1 MGTNPRYNNN
11 GRRYPQFN
19 GLIMSRIEEKFLETF
34 GEEPDLVAAAPGRVN
49 LIGEHIDYSDGFVL
63 PFAIKDRTL
72 VAARKRND
80 STVRI
85 ASAQRRNK
93 VVTVDINQVKPGL
106 KGEWERYALGVLWS
120 LGVKSGVDLMIDGH
134 VPLGAG
140 LSSSAALECSVATA
154 MNHLFDLGFN
164 LEELARLTQKAE
176 NQYVGVPCGIMD
188 QSVSLMATQGSA
200 LLLDCRDL
208 STKNIPFDV
217 ASSGLELLIIDT
229 QAHHALT
236 DGGYAE
242 RRASCESAVAK
253 LGISS
258 LRELTLEK
266 LQESGAL
273 LIETE
278 FIRVRHAVT
287 EMKRVLDCV
296 DALSASDFE
305 KVGKLINQSH
315 ASLRDDYTVSC
326 PELDTAVEASL
337 LAGALGSRMV
347 GGGFGGSAI
356 ALIQASKTTQTVS
369 TVEKAFADRK
379 FKAPRFFTSLPSQGA
394 ELLSRR

>member
-1 MGTNPRYNNN
+1 
-11 GRRYPQFN
+11 
-19 GLIMSRIEEKFLETF
+19 MSQIEKKFLETF

-93 VVTVDINQVKPGL
+93 IVTVDISRVKPGL
-106 KGEWERYALGVLWS
+106 KGEWERYALGVLWA
-120 LGVKSGVDLMIDGH
+120 LGVKEGVDLLIDGH

-217 ASSGLELLIIDT
+217 ASSGLELLIVDT

-242 RRASCESAVAK
+242 RRASCESVVAK
-253 LGISS
+253 LGITS
-258 LRELTLEK
+258 LRELTMQQLEN
-266 LQESGAL
+266 SRGL
-273 LIETE
+273 LTETE
-278 FIRVRHAVT
+278 FVRARHAVT
-287 EMKRVLDCV
+287 EMKRVIDCV
-296 DALSASDFE
+296 QALSDSNFAL
-305 KVGKLINQSH
+305 VGELINQSH

-326 PELDTAVEASL
+326 PELDTAVDAAL
-337 LAGALGSRMV
+337 AAGALGARMV

-356 ALIQASKTTQTVS
+356 ALIQASKTTETIK
-369 TVEKAFADRK
+369 TVEKAFSSKK

-394 ELLSRR
+394 ELISRR

>member
-1 MGTNPRYNNN
+1 
-11 GRRYPQFN
+11 
-19 GLIMSRIEEKFLETF
+19 MSQIEKKFLETF
-34 GEEPDLVAAAPGRVN
+34 GVEPDLVAAAPGRVN

-93 VVTVDINQVKPGL
+93 IVTVDISKVKPGL
-106 KGEWERYALGVLWS
+106 KGEWERYALGVLWA
-120 LGVKSGVDLMIDGH
+120 LGVNEGVDLLIDGH

-242 RRASCESAVAK
+242 RRASCESVVAK
-253 LGISS
+253 LGITS
-258 LRELTLEK
+258 LRELSMEQLEN
-266 LQESGAL
+266 SRGL
-273 LIETE
+273 LTETE
-278 FIRVRHAVT
+278 FIRARHAVT
-287 EMKRVLDCV
+287 EMKRVLECV
-296 DALSASDFE
+296 DALSKSEFE
-305 KVGKLINQSH
+305 KVGELINQSH

-326 PELDTAVEASL
+326 PELDTAVEAAL
-337 LAGALGSRMV
+337 AAGALGSRMV

-356 ALIQASKTTQTVS
+356 ALIQASKTSETIRS
-369 TVEKAFADRK
+369 IEKAFASK
-379 FKAPRFFTSLPSQGA
+379 GFKAPRFFTSLPSQGA

>member
-1 MGTNPRYNNN
+1 MN
-11 GRRYPQFN
+11 Q
-19 GLIMSRIEEKFLETF
+19 IEKKFLETF

-72 VAARKRND
+72 VAARKRDD
-80 STVRI
+80 SMVRI

-93 VVTVDINQVKPGL
+93 IVTVDISKVKPGL
-106 KGEWERYALGVLWS
+106 KGEWERYALGVLWA
-120 LGVKSGVDLMIDGH
+120 LGVKDGVDLLIDGH

-242 RRASCESAVAK
+242 RRASCESVVGK
-253 LGISS
+253 LGIRS
-258 LRELTLEK
+258 LRELTMEQLENSRGS
-266 LQESGAL
+266 LT
-273 LIETE
+273 ETE
-278 FIRVRHAVT
+278 FVRARHAVT

-296 DALSASDFE
+296 QALSDSDFA
-305 KVGKLINQSH
+305 KVGELINQSH

-326 PELDTAVEASL
+326 PELDTAVDAAL
-337 LAGALGSRMV
+337 AAGALGSRMV

-356 ALIQASKTTQTVS
+356 ALIQASKTTETIKAI
-369 TVEKAFADRK
+369 EKGFSSK
-379 FKAPRFFTSLPSQGA
+379 GFKAPRFFTSLPSQGA

>member
-1 MGTNPRYNNN
+1 
-11 GRRYPQFN
+11 
-19 GLIMSRIEEKFLETF
+19 MSQIEKKFLETF
-34 GEEPDLVAAAPGRVN
+34 GAEPDLVAAAPGRVN

-93 VVTVDINQVKPGL
+93 IVTVDINQMKPGL
-106 KGEWERYALGVLWS
+106 KGEWERYALGVLWAM
-120 LGVKSGVDLMIDGH
+120 GIKEGVDLLIDGN

-154 MNHLFDLGFN
+154 INHLFDLGFN

-217 ASSGLELLIIDT
+217 ASNGLELLIIDT

-242 RRASCESAVAK
+242 RRASCESVVVK

-258 LRELTLEK
+258 LRELTMEQLEN
-266 LQESGAL
+266 SRAL
-273 LIETE
+273 LTETE
-278 FIRVRHAVT
+278 FVRARHAVT
-287 EMKRVLDCV
+287 EMKRVLECV
-296 DALSASDFE
+296 DALSNSDFE
-305 KVGKLINQSH
+305 KVGHLINQSH
-315 ASLRDDYTVSC
+315 ESLRDDYTVSC
-326 PELDTAVEASL
+326 PELDTAVEAALS
-337 LAGALGSRMV
+337 AGALGSRMV

-356 ALIQASKTTQTVS
+356 ALIQASKTTETIKVI
-369 TVEKAFADRK
+369 EKAFSSK
-379 FKAPRFFTSLPSQGA
+379 GFKAPRFFTSLPSQGA

>member
-1 MGTNPRYNNN
+1 
-11 GRRYPQFN
+11 
-19 GLIMSRIEEKFLETF
+19 MSSIEEKFLETF

-49 LIGEHIDYSDGFVL
+49 LIGEHIDYSEGFVL
-63 PFAIKDRTL
+63 PFAIKDRTM
-72 VAARKRND
+72 VAARKRDD

-85 ASAQRRNK
+85 ASAQRRSK
-93 VVTVDINQVKPGL
+93 IVTVDISEVKPGL

-120 LGVKSGVDLMIDGH
+120 MGVKSGVDLLIDGH

-154 MNHLFDLGFN
+154 MNHLFDMGFN

-188 QSVSLMATQGSA
+188 QSVSLMASRGFA

-208 STKNIPFDV
+208 STRNIPFDV
-217 ASSGLELLIIDT
+217 ASHGLELLIIDT

-242 RRASCESAVAK
+242 RRASCEAVAAK
-253 LGISS
+253 LSVKS
-258 LRELTLEK
+258 MRELTMAQLDSARAT
-266 LQESGAL
+266 LS
-273 LIETE
+273 ETE
-278 FIRVRHAVT
+278 YIRARHAIT

-296 DALSASDFE
+296 DALGSGDFVR
-305 KVGKLINQSH
+305 VGQLINESH
-315 ASLRDDYTVSC
+315 RSLRDDYTVSC

-337 LAGALGSRMV
+337 AAAALGSRMV

-356 ALIQASKTTQTVS
+356 ALIEAAKTSQTINAI
-369 TVEKAFADRK
+369 EKAFADKK

-394 ELLSRR
+394 ELLSRG

>member
-1 MGTNPRYNNN
+1 
-11 GRRYPQFN
+11 
-19 GLIMSRIEEKFLETF
+19 MSQIEKKFLETF
-34 GEEPDLVAAAPGRVN
+34 GAEPDLVAAAPGRVN

-72 VAARKRND
+72 VAARKRGD

-93 VVTVDINQVKPGL
+93 IVTVDISKVKPGL
-106 KGEWERYALGVLWS
+106 KGEWERYALGVLWA
-120 LGVKSGVDLMIDGH
+120 LGVKEGVDLLIDGH

-176 NQYVGVPCGIMD
+176 NHYVGVPCGIMD

-200 LLLDCRDL
+200 LLLDCSDL
-208 STKNIPFDV
+208 TTKNIPFDV

-242 RRASCESAVAK
+242 RRASCESVVAK
-253 LGISS
+253 LGITS
-258 LRELTLEK
+258 LRELSMEQLEN
-266 LQESGAL
+266 SRGL
-273 LIETE
+273 LTETE
-278 FIRVRHAVT
+278 FVRARHAVT
-287 EMKRVLDCV
+287 EMKRVLECV
-296 DALSASDFE
+296 EALSNSDFA
-305 KVGKLINQSH
+305 KVGQLINQSH
-315 ASLRDDYTVSC
+315 TSLRDDYTVSC
-326 PELDTAVEASL
+326 PELDTAVEAAL
-337 LAGALGSRMV
+337 AAGALGSRMV

-356 ALIQASKTTQTVS
+356 ALIQASKTTETIKS
-369 TVEKAFADRK
+369 VEKAFSSK
-379 FKAPRFFTSLPSQGA
+379 GFKAPRFFTSLPSQGA

>member
-1 MGTNPRYNNN
+1 
-11 GRRYPQFN
+11 
-19 GLIMSRIEEKFLETF
+19 MSQIEKKFLETF
-34 GEEPDLVAAAPGRVN
+34 GAEPDLVAAAPGRVN

-72 VAARKRND
+72 VAARKRGD

-93 VVTVDINQVKPGL
+93 IVTVDISTVKPGL
-106 KGEWERYALGVLWS
+106 KGEWERYALGVLWA
-120 LGVKSGVDLMIDGH
+120 LGVKEGVDLLIDGH

-208 STKNIPFDV
+208 TTKNIPFDV

-242 RRASCESAVAK
+242 RRASCESVVAK

-258 LRELTLEK
+258 LRELSMEQLEN
-266 LQESGAL
+266 SRGL
-273 LIETE
+273 LTETE
-278 FIRVRHAVT
+278 FVRASHAVT
-287 EMKRVLDCV
+287 EMKRVLECV
-296 DALSASDFE
+296 EALSNSDFA
-305 KVGKLINQSH
+305 KVGQLINQSH

-326 PELDTAVEASL
+326 PELDTAVEAAL
-337 LAGALGSRMV
+337 AAGALGSRMV

-356 ALIQASKTTQTVS
+356 ALIQASKTTETIKA
-369 TVEKAFADRK
+369 VEKAFSSK
-379 FKAPRFFTSLPSQGA
+379 GFKAPRFFTSLPSQGA

>member
-1 MGTNPRYNNN
+1 
-11 GRRYPQFN
+11 
-19 GLIMSRIEEKFLETF
+19 MSSIEGKFLETF

-49 LIGEHIDYSDGFVL
+49 LIGEHIDYSKGFVL
-63 PFAIKDRTL
+63 PFAINDRTL
-72 VAARKRND
+72 VAARKRDD
-80 STVRI
+80 SIVRI
-85 ASAQRRNK
+85 ASVQRRNK
-93 VVTVDINQVKPGL
+93 IVTVDINDVKPGL

-120 LGVKSGVDLMIDGH
+120 MGINTGVDLIIDGH

-188 QSVSLMATQGSA
+188 QSVSLMATHGFA

-208 STKNIPFDV
+208 STRNIPFDV
-217 ASSGLELLIIDT
+217 ASHGLELLIIDT

-242 RRASCESAVAK
+242 RRASCESVASK
-253 LGISS
+253 LGVKSM
-258 LRELTLEK
+258 RELTMVTLDAARNQITE
-266 LQESGAL
+266 
-273 LIETE
+273 IEYV
-278 FIRVRHAVT
+278 RARHAVT

-296 DALSASDFE
+296 EALSAGDFL
-305 KVGKLINQSH
+305 KVGQLLNASH
-315 ASLRDDYTVSC
+315 VSLRDDYTVSC
-326 PELDTAVEASL
+326 PELNAAVDASL
-337 LAGALGSRMV
+337 TAGALGSRMV

-356 ALIQASKTTQTVS
+356 ALIEASKTAQTIDVI
-369 TVEKAFADRK
+369 EKAFAERK
-379 FKAPRFFTSLPSQGA
+379 FKSPRFFTSLPSQGA

>member
-1 MGTNPRYNNN
+1 
-11 GRRYPQFN
+11 
-19 GLIMSRIEEKFLETF
+19 MSQIEKKFLETF
-34 GEEPDLVAAAPGRVN
+34 GAEPDLVAAAPGRVN

-72 VAARKRND
+72 VAARIRND

-93 VVTVDINQVKPGL
+93 IVTVDINQVKPGL
-106 KGEWERYALGVLWS
+106 KGEWERYALGVLWA
-120 LGVKSGVDLMIDGH
+120 LGVKKGVDLLIDGN

-208 STKNIPFDV
+208 TTKNIPFDV

-242 RRASCESAVAK
+242 RRASCESVVAK
-253 LGISS
+253 LGITS
-258 LRELTLEK
+258 LRELSMEQLE
-266 LQESGAL
+266 SSRAL
-273 LIETE
+273 LTETE
-278 FIRVRHAVT
+278 FVRARHAVS
-287 EMKRVLDCV
+287 EMKRVLECV
-296 DALSASDFE
+296 VALRNSDFE
-305 KVGKLINQSH
+305 KVGHLINQSH

-326 PELDTAVEASL
+326 PELDTAVDAALS
-337 LAGALGSRMV
+337 AGALGSRMV

-356 ALIQASKTTQTVS
+356 ALIQASKSAETIKVI
-369 TVEKAFADRK
+369 EKAFSSK
-379 FKAPRFFTSLPSQGA
+379 GFKAPRFFTSLPSQGA

>member
-1 MGTNPRYNNN
+1 
-11 GRRYPQFN
+11 
-19 GLIMSRIEEKFLETF
+19 MSSIEEKFLETF

-49 LIGEHIDYSDGFVL
+49 LIGEHIDYSEGFVL

-72 VAARKRND
+72 VAARKRDD

-85 ASAQRRNK
+85 ASAQRRSK
-93 VVTVDINQVKPGL
+93 IVTVDISEVKPGL

-120 LGVKSGVDLMIDGH
+120 MGVKSGVDLLIDGH

-154 MNHLFDLGFN
+154 MNHLFDMGFN

-188 QSVSLMATQGSA
+188 QSVSLMASRGFA

-208 STKNIPFDV
+208 STRNIPFDV
-217 ASSGLELLIIDT
+217 ASHGLELLIIDT

-242 RRASCESAVAK
+242 RRASCEAVAAK
-253 LGISS
+253 LSVKS
-258 LRELTLEK
+258 MRELTMAQLDSARAT
-266 LQESGAL
+266 LS
-273 LIETE
+273 ETE
-278 FIRVRHAVT
+278 YIRARHAIT

-296 DALSASDFE
+296 DALGRGDFV
-305 KVGKLINQSH
+305 KVGQLINESH
-315 ASLRDDYTVSC
+315 RSLRDDYTVSC

-337 LAGALGSRMV
+337 AAGAMGSRMV

-356 ALIQASKTTQTVS
+356 ALIEAAKTSQTIS
-369 TVEKAFADRK
+369 AIEKAFADKK

-394 ELLSRR
+394 ELLSRG

>member
-1 MGTNPRYNNN
+1 
-11 GRRYPQFN
+11 
-19 GLIMSRIEEKFLETF
+19 MSQIEKKFLETF
-34 GEEPDLVAAAPGRVN
+34 SAEPDLVAAAPGRVN

-93 VVTVDINQVKPGL
+93 IVTVDINQVKPGL
-106 KGEWERYALGVLWS
+106 KGEWERYALGVLWAM
-120 LGVKSGVDLMIDGH
+120 GIKEGVDLLIDGN

-188 QSVSLMATQGSA
+188 QSVSLMVTQGSA

-208 STKNIPFDV
+208 STKNISFDV
-217 ASSGLELLIIDT
+217 ASNGLELLIIDT

-242 RRASCESAVAK
+242 RRASCESVVVK
-253 LGISS
+253 LEINS
-258 LRELTLEK
+258 LRELSMEQLENRR
-266 LQESGAL
+266 AL
-273 LIETE
+273 LTETE
-278 FIRVRHAVT
+278 FVRARHAVT
-287 EMKRVLDCV
+287 EMKRVLECV
-296 DALSASDFE
+296 DALSNSDFE
-305 KVGKLINQSH
+305 KVGHLINQSH
-315 ASLRDDYTVSC
+315 TSLRDDYTVSC
-326 PELDTAVEASL
+326 PELDTAVEAALS
-337 LAGALGSRMV
+337 AGALGSRMV

-356 ALIQASKTTQTVS
+356 ALIQASKTKETIKLI
-369 TVEKAFADRK
+369 EKAFSNK
-379 FKAPRFFTSLPSQGA
+379 GFKAPRFFASLPSQGA

>member
-1 MGTNPRYNNN
+1 
-11 GRRYPQFN
+11 
-19 GLIMSRIEEKFLETF
+19 MSSIEEKFLETF

-72 VAARKRND
+72 VAARKRDD
-80 STVRI
+80 SIVRV

-93 VVTVDINQVKPGL
+93 IITVDINEVKPGL

-120 LGVKSGVDLMIDGH
+120 MGVKSGVDLLIDGH

-154 MNHLFDLGFN
+154 MNHLFDMGFS

-188 QSVSLMATQGSA
+188 QSVSLMATNGFA

-208 STKNIPFDV
+208 STRNIPFDV
-217 ASSGLELLIIDT
+217 ASQGLELLIIDT

-242 RRASCESAVAK
+242 RRASCESVAAK
-253 LGISS
+253 LGVKSM
-258 LRELTLEK
+258 RELTIEQLDSSQDK
-266 LQESGAL
+266 LSES
-273 LIETE
+273 EY
-278 FIRVRHAVT
+278 IRARHAVT

-296 DALSASDFE
+296 EALAREDFTQ
-305 KVGKLINQSH
+305 VGQLLNQSH
-315 ASLRDDYTVSC
+315 NSLSDDYTVSC

-337 LAGALGSRMV
+337 AAGALGARMV

-356 ALIQASKTTQTVS
+356 ALIQASKTSQTIS
-369 TVEKAFADRK
+369 AVEKAFADKK

-394 ELLSRR
+394 ELLSRG